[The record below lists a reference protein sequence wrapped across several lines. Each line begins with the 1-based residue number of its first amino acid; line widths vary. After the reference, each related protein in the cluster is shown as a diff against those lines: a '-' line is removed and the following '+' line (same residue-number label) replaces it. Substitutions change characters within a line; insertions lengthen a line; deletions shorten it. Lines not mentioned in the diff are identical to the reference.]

1 MTPNVSLK
9 KSIDF
14 TNLLRSDFLQG
25 LSEVFPS
32 DVLNNYVESNK
43 RDRIYSTENTVLS
56 MIHTATQ
63 EDKSLKNSVFIFQNI
78 YQRQCILKKEFFKSE
93 ILHELESHPFAPTG
107 CVNKVGR
114 PKTKERVMK
123 KSIDSFP
130 SSNTAAY
137 SKARSRLDLEL
148 FKQIFIESR
157 DVTISS
163 CLWHGKETFIT
174 DGTVCQM
181 QDSEELRKSFNVV
194 SKNGEVASPYPQA
207 LLQGII
213 KQGSGC
219 IWDFKLGNRNESEL
233 CLLYGLIQS
242 IPKNSVLL
250 ADDLYNTYATFYL
263 CKKHDFDIIVPGKRV
278 RNYKVL
284 EIISNG
290 LSETER
296 DEIVEITKT
305 PHPNWLPQSEIL
317 PQNIQLRRLSFI
329 SNDGKLYVLY
339 TTILDKS
346 ISKVDIIL
354 KYFTR
359 WDIEISIREIK
370 TIMHINI
377 LRSKTKSMV
386 EKELAST
393 LIAYNLLKKVI
404 SKSTQTSD
412 FPPERNIFQEFNK
425 NYQDIFID
433 RKGRVYNRWSKGRY
447 AKT

>member
-32 DVLNNYVESNK
+32 DVLNNYTTDFRRTISSG
-43 RDRIYSTENTVLS
+43 DDGSISGGS
-56 MIHTATQ
+56 
-63 EDKSLKNSVFIFQNI
+63 
-78 YQRQCILKKEFFKSE
+78 
-93 ILHELESHPFAPTG
+93 SHPFAPTG

-219 IWDFKLGNRNESEL
+219 IWDFKFQR
-233 CLLYGLIQS
+233 
-242 IPKNSVLL
+242 
-250 ADDLYNTYATFYL
+250 
-263 CKKHDFDIIVPGKRV
+263 
-278 RNYKVL
+278 
-284 EIISNG
+284 
-290 LSETER
+290 
-296 DEIVEITKT
+296 
-305 PHPNWLPQSEIL
+305 
-317 PQNIQLRRLSFI
+317 
-329 SNDGKLYVLY
+329 
-339 TTILDKS
+339 
-346 ISKVDIIL
+346 
-354 KYFTR
+354 
-359 WDIEISIREIK
+359 
-370 TIMHINI
+370 
-377 LRSKTKSMV
+377 
-386 EKELAST
+386 
-393 LIAYNLLKKVI
+393 IAY
-404 SKSTQTSD
+404 
-412 FPPERNIFQEFNK
+412 
-425 NYQDIFID
+425 Y
-433 RKGRVYNRWSKGRY
+433 
-447 AKT
+447 